1 MYIYIPRDL
10 LPILLFIHELY
21 NLENADDQTTRA
33 RHITTVRLRSLVNFN
48 IKARLNWTRHL
59 GHTVYI
65 ALNKKK
71 RISPPKFT
79 YYVE

>member
-65 ALNKKK
+65 AFNKKK
-71 RISPPKFT
+71 RISRPKLT

>member
-1 MYIYIPRDL
+1 MLMIRRLGLVIY
-10 LPILLFIHELY
+10 
-21 NLENADDQTTRA
+21 
-33 RHITTVRLRSLVNFN
+33 TTVRLRSLVNFY

-59 GHTVYI
+59 RHTVYI

-71 RISPPKFT
+71 RISPPKLT